1 MERCNLSAQAVAL
14 IYNWWSWYPH
24 LRESRTFDLKVPHGD
39 ICALRYR
46 VPFRHTAVIL
56 RHMSASDRPVFDLPE
71 FTALQVRLAVALV
84 LSFTVHLSLIY
95 LLPVR
100 PPSHAPAAPV
110 LQVTLE
116 EGRLTATRQ
125 VTDVPPVL
133 AAAREAAAATVPRPR
148 QQAASTLPD
157 VDLAKPAAPPD
168 VAETLPVPADAPA
181 LALELPLAEDPV
193 YYTARELDRHPAAA
207 RPILPDYPEE
217 AVREGVEGSVTLRL
231 LIDEKGGLHE
241 VAVVDADPP
250 GMFEEVALAAFR
262 AGNFLPGERAGRAVK
277 SRILIK
283 VRWEQGQA
291 RK

>member
-1 MERCNLSAQAVAL
+1 MR
-14 IYNWWSWYPH
+14 PD
-24 LRESRTFDLKVPHGD
+24 ESKTLG
-39 ICALRYR
+39 
-46 VPFRHTAVIL
+46 
-56 RHMSASDRPVFDLPE
+56 LPE
-71 FTALQVRLAVALV
+71 ITPFQARLVLALGLSLAFHLALV
-84 LSFTVHLSLIY
+84 F

-100 PPSHAPAAPV
+100 PAARVAPPV

-125 VTDVPPVL
+125 VTEVPPVL
-133 AAAREAAAATVPRPR
+133 AAVPEAAAVTVPRPR

-168 VAETLPVPADAPA
+168 AAETLPVPAAAPA

-207 RPILPDYPEE
+207 RPIVPDYPEE
-217 AVREGVEGSVTLRL
+217 AEREGLEGSVTLRL
-231 LIDEKGGLHE
+231 LIDEKGALRE

-250 GMFEEVALAAFR
+250 GVFEEVALAAFR